1 MHQQANSGLS
11 SQTEGIGVNR
21 MLNNML
27 LLALAGMLAFGPVV
41 MAASQ
46 TVFGIIQDIDVQNG
60 TMTIATADEE
70 IQKLR
75 ASPEQLENLQEGDRV
90 EAEVEDGIV
99 RRIRKIKQS

>member
-11 SQTEGIGVNR
+11 SQTEGICVNR

-41 MAASQ
+41 VAASQ

-70 IQKLR
+70 MQKLR
-75 ASPEQLENLQEGDRV
+75 VSPEQLENLQDGDRV
-90 EAEVEDGIV
+90 EVEVEDGTV